1 MTWAL
6 QQVNK
11 SSVGRK
17 KKQKKKQQ
25 NFIGEVRNGTLA
37 VKL

>member
-11 SSVGRK
+11 K
-17 KKQKKKQQ
+17 TQQ

>member
-1 MTWAL
+1 MGATASKQKL
-6 QQVNK
+6 R
-11 SSVGRK
+11 GE
-17 KKQKKKQQ
+17 KKQQQ

>member
-11 SSVGRK
+11 SSVGR
-17 KKQKKKQQ
+17 KKKQQ

>member
-17 KKQKKKQQ
+17 KKKKKQQ
-25 NFIGEVRNGTLA
+25 NFVGEVRNGTLA

>member
-1 MTWAL
+1 MIWAL

-17 KKQKKKQQ
+17 KKQQQ
-25 NFIGEVRNGTLA
+25 NFVGEVRNGTLA

>member
-17 KKQKKKQQ
+17 KKKKQQ
-25 NFIGEVRNGTLA
+25 NFVGEVRNGTLA

>member
-17 KKQKKKQQ
+17 KKKQQ
-25 NFIGEVRNGTLA
+25 NFVGEVRNGTLA

>member
-1 MTWAL
+1 MGATASKQKL
-6 QQVNK
+6 R
-11 SSVGRK
+11 GEK
-17 KKQKKKQQ
+17 KKTKQKKQQ